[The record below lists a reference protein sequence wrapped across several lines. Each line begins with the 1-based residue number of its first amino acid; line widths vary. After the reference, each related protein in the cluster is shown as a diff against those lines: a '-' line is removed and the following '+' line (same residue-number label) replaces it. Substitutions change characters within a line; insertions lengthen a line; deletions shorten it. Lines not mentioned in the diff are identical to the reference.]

1 MRRPDRLLIW
11 SWNAGGLTS
20 ELWPELLLTLESMPQ
35 VLRPQ
40 IVLIQESHWTEA
52 IAPNFKTDS
61 WTVLTSP
68 AVDCKA
74 AGLVILLDK
83 QVCSYGTLTS
93 ADPLPGRVQHARL
106 GTSKWA
112 VDLFNVYQ
120 KPQSNLK
127 DHSQSSKELR
137 RQVWQVLRKQLGRIP
152 ARHTLIL
159 GGDHNCGLTP
169 LHVRGPKPTV
179 GKADLCPTSIFYRS
193 CLKIIN

>member
-1 MRRPDRLLIW
+1 MRRPDRSLVW

-20 ELWPELLLTLESMPQ
+20 ELWQELLLTLESMPQ
-35 VLRPQ
+35 ALRPQ

-68 AVDCKA
+68 AVDYKA
-74 AGLVILLDK
+74 AALVMLLDK
-83 QVCSYGTLTS
+83 QVCSSGTLTY

-106 GTSKWA
+106 ETSKCRT

-120 KPQSNLK
+120 KPQSHLK

-159 GGDHNCGLTP
+159 GGDHNCGL
-169 LHVRGPKPTV
+169 
-179 GKADLCPTSIFYRS
+179 
-193 CLKIIN
+193 